1 MPDRHPQPAGVA
13 VAHLTTT
20 HTADDAR
27 VFTKE
32 CRSLARGGYEVSL
45 VIPDNRFVTVDGG
58 PVRRQDVD
66 IVAVARKDG
75 LANRLRSTLPTLLL
89 RAIKL
94 KADVYHIHDPELIPG
109 GLFLRLLGKR
119 VIYDV
124 HEDLPRDILT
134 RAWIPPALRPGIA
147 AVAEAVEWIAG
158 RTMSGVVAATPTI
171 ARRFPRRKTVL
182 VQNFALFGEFADGP
196 FADGPAIPFA
206 ERGGVA
212 FAGSICADRCAVEM
226 IDAVDRVGGTPP
238 ARLLLAGPIE
248 SAALRERMQ
257 ARPGWARVDYRGQ
270 TDRAGVRRLLAES
283 RVGLALYYP
292 TQNYLDTQ
300 PVKLFEYMAAGIPV
314 ITADFPYHRGIV
326 ERHGCGLCVP
336 PTDPDAIAK
345 AIQWVFDHPGE
356 AEAMGRRGCEAV
368 AAHYNWANEE
378 RELMRLY
385 GRIAPAQ
392 ARARRPAGLV
402 GDDVCGETKSRT

>member
-1 MPDRHPQPAGVA
+1 MPDRHPQPAGIA

-32 CRSLARGGYEVSL
+32 CLSLARGGYDVSL
-45 VIPDNRFVTVDGG
+45 VIPDNRFVTADGR

-66 IVAVARKDG
+66 IVALARKDG
-75 LANRLRSTLPTLLL
+75 LVKRLRSTMPALVL
-89 RAIKL
+89 RALRL
-94 KADVYHIHDPELIPG
+94 KAGVYHIHDPELIPG
-109 GLFLRLLGKR
+109 GLLLRLLGKR

-134 RAWIPPALRPGIA
+134 RTWLPPALRPGIA

-158 RTMSGVVAATPTI
+158 RAMSGVVAATPTI
-171 ARRFPRRKTVL
+171 ARRFPRHKTVL
-182 VQNFALFGEFADGP
+182 VQNFALFGEFADGSG
-196 FADGPAIPFA
+196 DGPAIPFA

-226 IDAVDRVGGTPP
+226 IDAVERVTGTPQ

-248 SAALRERMQ
+248 SAGLRERMQ

-270 TDRAGVRRLLAES
+270 TDRAGVQRLLAES

-326 ERHGCGLCVP
+326 EGHGCGLCVP
-336 PTDPDAIAK
+336 PTDLDAVAT

-356 AEAMGRRGCEAV
+356 AEAMGRRGREAV
-368 AAHYNWANEE
+368 LAHYNWVNEE

-385 GRIAPAQ
+385 NRIAPTPAQ
-392 ARARRPAGLV
+392 TCLPAEL
-402 GDDVCGETKSRT
+402 VCGETKSRS